1 MDTQKRQR
9 VGIIGSI
16 IVHCLVF
23 LLVAFSGVLNVSQA
37 YTDEIVEITMYG
49 GGGGGGGQG
58 DGSDGSIETATD
70 DGASQQAPTDEAPPQ
85 AD

>member
-49 GGGGGGGQG
+49 GGGGGGDHVELLPDALLDFVG
-58 DGSDGSIETATD
+58 IEGIDACV
-70 DGASQQAPTDEAPPQ
+70 SE
-85 AD
+85 